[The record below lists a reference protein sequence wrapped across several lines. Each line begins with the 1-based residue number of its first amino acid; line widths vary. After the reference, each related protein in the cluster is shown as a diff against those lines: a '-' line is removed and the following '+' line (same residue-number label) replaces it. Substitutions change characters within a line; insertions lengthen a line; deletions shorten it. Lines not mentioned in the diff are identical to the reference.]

1 MNQPAATLKDCR
13 VVWDEA
19 GDIKPS
25 CNFHFGYLKQVDNI
39 NFGGCLWKF
48 SKNLRY
54 EKKNLNETEK
64 FFLKNQFFANFS
76 KQIVFFYVK
85 FAFRMFS
92 AFIWYTYCPC
102 RSKMTNF
109 QKLWYRKLENFRGQS
124 RLLRRHLTAKLCNL
138 EWCSKTLQADKDA
151 SFHLRWCL
159 GWFAWKLT
167 IQEHENHYGTV
178 LNLTRNVS
186 MRTKF
191 CQIVVKWEV
200 I

>member
-1 MNQPAATLKDCR
+1 MGGVYKKIRKICVTKKKISSKLK
-13 VVWDEA
+13 
-19 GDIKPS
+19 
-25 CNFHFGYLKQVDNI
+25 N
-39 NFGGCLWKF
+39 
-48 SKNLRY
+48 
-54 EKKNLNETEK
+54 

-92 AFIWYTYCPC
+92 AFIWCTYCPC
-102 RSKMTNF
+102 RSKITNF

-159 GWFAWKLT
+159 GWFAWKLA
-167 IQEHENHYGTV
+167 IQEHENIRGRIPPPPLRLLDRPNIPACLGLKWFQSV
-178 LNLTRNVS
+178 K
-186 MRTKF
+186 MI
-191 CQIVVKWEV
+191 QIVIKA
-200 I
+200 

>member
-1 MNQPAATLKDCR
+1 M
-13 VVWDEA
+13 
-19 GDIKPS
+19 
-25 CNFHFGYLKQVDNI
+25 
-39 NFGGCLWKF
+39 GGVYKKIRKICVTKKKIS
-48 SKNLRY
+48 SKLR
-54 EKKNLNETEK
+54 N

-138 EWCSKTLQADKDA
+138 EWCSKSLQTDKDA

-159 GWFAWKLT
+159 GWFAWKLS
-167 IQEHENHYGTV
+167 IQEHENCCGVIPPPPGHAIMKFRSRLDITSTLRLLPVPPKVHLWSILIILWCLCPLGV
-178 LNLTRNVS
+178 LKGVS
-186 MRTKF
+186 
-191 CQIVVKWEV
+191 IWV
-200 I
+200 

>member
-1 MNQPAATLKDCR
+1 MKKKMGGVYKKIRKICVTKKKISSKMKI
-13 VVWDEA
+13 VFW
-19 GDIKPS
+19 K
-25 CNFHFGYLKQVDNI
+25 I
-39 NFGGCLWKF
+39 N
-48 SKNLRY
+48 
-54 EKKNLNETEK
+54 
-64 FFLKNQFFANFS
+64 FFANFS

-124 RLLRRHLTAKLCNL
+124 RLLRRHLTTKLCNL

-167 IQEHENHYGTV
+167 IQEHENICGRIPPPHTAE
-178 LNLTRNVS
+178 
-186 MRTKF
+186 F
-191 CQIVVKWEV
+191 WI
-200 I
+200 